1 LEFTSTV
8 QTSMAPTLRQVK
20 RGPNY
25 VKNLR
30 VDTRYDIEID
40 INQPTGV
47 GENGYTSNKVNN
59 AQNLGT
65 TITVPVPGNFL
76 LDTQDSVDAS
86 KLGSNSGVTFTQD
99 RKSVV

>member
-1 LEFTSTV
+1 
-8 QTSMAPTLRQVK
+8 MAPTIRQVK
-20 RGPNY
+20 PDPEY

-30 VDTRYDIEID
+30 VDTRYDFEID

-47 GENGYTSNKVNN
+47 GENGYSSNKVNN

-76 LDTQDSVDAS
+76 LDPQASMDAS
-86 KLGSNSGVTFTQD
+86 KA
-99 RKSVV
+99 RI